1 MTRDEAREYILAHAT
16 EYLKPDGNGKGYI
29 CPVCGSG
36 SGRHGTGLQL
46 GKNGRTFTCF
56 AGGCVNGDH
65 GGDII
70 DVIGAEFGL
79 TDYNEKLAKAA
90 DLFRI
95 TIDRTGREQA
105 ESTHEA
111 TTKRRGSGESTQ
123 EKPVKREPLPEIDTT
138 DYAAFFLQAN
148 RNIEK
153 TTYHRGLTLETLNRF
168 KIGYVEQW
176 RHPKAPSKVPFTPR
190 LIVPTSRQSYLAR
203 DTRENLTEREKQY
216 SKSKVGKVRL
226 FNLKALE
233 QTENPVFIVE
243 GEIDALS
250 IEDVGGHAVAT
261 GSTSN
266 IGLLLEHLEKH
277 RPAQPLL
284 LALDNDKAGAA
295 ALEKLEE
302 GLKRLDIPFYRYS
315 PNGEYKDANEA
326 LQGNRAAFTA
336 AVKKGETLPKER
348 EEQAKEEY
356 LSNSTARHLQEFI
369 DGIAASVNTPYIS
382 TGFSALDEILDG
394 GLYEGLYIIGAIS
407 SLGKT
412 TLVLQMADQIAQQGK
427 DVLIFSL
434 EMARNEL
441 MAKSISRHTIQR
453 VINGDAKG
461 DTRNA
466 KTNRGITTGAK
477 YADYSD
483 TERQLIQSA
492 IQDYSQYAEHIY
504 ILEGVGDI
512 GAAEIGEAVENHI
525 KYTGRTPVVVVDY
538 LQLIAPADPRATE
551 KMNTDKAVMELKR
564 ISRDR
569 KTPVIGISS
578 FNRAN
583 YNTPVSMVAF
593 KESGAIEY
601 SSDVLFGLQLRG
613 VGEEDFDVNEAKRAD
628 PREIELVILKNRNG
642 RTGDKINFNYYAMFN
657 FFEQP

>member
-1 MTRDEAREYILAHAT
+1 MTREEARDYILSHAT
-16 EYLKPDGNGKGYI
+16 EYLTPDGSGKGYI

-46 GKNGRTFTCF
+46 GKNKRTFTCF
-56 AGGCVNGDH
+56 AGGCINGDH

-70 DVIGAEFGL
+70 DVIGAEYKL

-90 DLFRI
+90 ELFSI
-95 TIDRTGREQA
+95 TIDRSGREA
-105 ESTHEA
+105 VEGTHEA
-111 TTKRRGSGESTQ
+111 TTKRRESGERAA
-123 EKPVKREPLPEIDTT
+123 EKPVKREPLPEENKV

-148 RNIEK
+148 RDIEE

-168 KIGYVEQW
+168 KIGYVEKW
-176 RHPKAPSKVPFTPR
+176 RHPKAPDNVPPSPR
-190 LIVPTSRQSYLAR
+190 LIIPTSRYSYLAR
-203 DTRENLTEREKQY
+203 DTRASLTEQEKQY

-226 FNLKALE
+226 FNLKALKQAE
-233 QTENPVFIVE
+233 SPVYIVE
-243 GEIDALS
+243 GEIDAMS

-261 GSTSN
+261 GSAGN
-266 IGLLLEHLEKH
+266 IKLLLQHLEDE
-277 RPAQPLL
+277 RTTQPLI

-295 ALEKLEE
+295 ALEKLEK
-302 GLKRLDIPFYRYS
+302 GLTALEIPFYRYNPS
-315 PNGEYKDANEA
+315 GEHKDANEA
-326 LQGNRAAFTA
+326 LQSDRETFTA
-336 AVKKGETLPKER
+336 AVKRGETLPKER
-348 EEQAKEEY
+348 EEQAKEAY
-356 LSNSTARHLQEFI
+356 LNSSTARHLQEFI

-382 TGFSALDEILDG
+382 TGFSELDFVLDG
-394 GLYEGLYIIGAIS
+394 GLYEGLYIVGAIS

-412 TLVLQMADQIAQQGK
+412 TIVLQIADQIAQQGR

-453 VINGDAKG
+453 VINGDAGG

-477 YADYSD
+477 YADYSN

-492 IQDYSQYAEHIY
+492 MEDYSQYAEHIY
-504 ILEGVGDI
+504 IQEGTGDI
-512 GAAEIGEAVENHI
+512 GADEIRETVEKHI
-525 KYTGRTPVVVVDY
+525 KYTGNTPVVIVDY

-564 ISRDR
+564 ISRDH
-569 KTPVIGISS
+569 KTPVLGISS

-583 YNTPVSMVAF
+583 YSIPVSMAAF

-613 VGEEDFDVNEAKRAD
+613 VGEKDFDVDEAKRAD
-628 PREIELVILKNRNG
+628 PREIELVVLKNRNG
-642 RTGDKINFNYYAMFN
+642 RTGDKLDFNYYAMFN
-657 FFEQP
+657 YFEQP